1 MAATET
7 TQTADTT
14 TADTLADD
22 QDRILNEIWDRD
34 RADEPSGNAANATTD
49 TTAGT
54 AQDATQQTVQ
64 TGDRDQHGRFT
75 KKDTPAPT
83 IDTTGK
89 AAPIAGADPSAAAAM
104 GQQSDPNKPAAEAQ
118 SQTALQAPTDWSA
131 EQKAQFDKV
140 PAEGRPLVLDAYKNM
155 QAGVTRQLQNIAGA
169 RKRYEVLDSA
179 IAPIEAEAK
188 KFNVSTDAAI
198 RSIWQTHEK
207 LLNPATRLQAIKQLA
222 EDYEIDLAAAQNVQ
236 LPQRQP
242 LPALPPEIDQRLSR
256 VESEIQ
262 RGREQEQETALRT
275 DAATAQTWGD
285 EKAADGALVR
295 PHLQTV
301 LPEMTD
307 MVGLVRKRKPSA
319 PFAEVLQ
326 DAYEAAC
333 AANPAVRQKMVD
345 DAAAARAKATI
356 SNDRTRGT
364 RAAAASAVN
373 VSRSG
378 SSRVAPNSETD
389 SDKIMNEIW
398 ERRHGTA

>member
-7 TQTADTT
+7 TQIADTT
-14 TADTLADD
+14 ATDTLADD
-22 QDRILNEIWDRD
+22 QDRILNEIWDRG
-34 RADEPSGNAANATTD
+34 RADEPSGNAANATQE
-49 TTAGT
+49 TTTGAP
-54 AQDATQQTVQ
+54 QDATQQTVQ

-75 KKDTPAPT
+75 KKDAPATT
-83 IDTTGK
+83 IDSTGK
-89 AAPIAGADPSAAAAM
+89 APSVAGADQTAAAT
-104 GQQSDPNKPAAEAQ
+104 GQQPDPNKPAAEAQ
-118 SQTALQAPTDWSA
+118 GQTALQAPADWSA

-140 PAEGRPLVLDAYKNM
+140 PAEGRPLMLDAYKNM

-222 EDYEIDLAAAQNVQ
+222 EDYEIDIAAAQNVQ

-262 RGREQEQETALRT
+262 RGREQEQESALRT

-307 MVGLVRKRKPSA
+307 MIGLVRKRKPSA

-345 DAAAARAKATI
+345 DAAAVRARATI